1 MFISGHCDDLWSVA
15 FTLASMV
22 SEWSFNSNHSLRL
35 ILRLPPKLSK
45 VTHVF
50 LNLHSGPGGMH
61 GYTDLP
67 KVSRTTLKSAAD
79 IGLYFLKAQ
88 SKVPFVGAHGT
99 YSVVGVVVIRVA
111 MV

>member
-1 MFISGHCDDLWSVA
+1 MKAADDSCAIKNPPVYAEFCSCLQRLLNLFLA
-15 FTLASMV
+15 F
-22 SEWSFNSNHSLRL
+22 
-35 ILRLPPKLSK
+35 
-45 VTHVF
+45 VF